1 MQQDIAT
8 TRSIEGKDGP
18 AITVGLDVGDRYT
31 HVHALGA
38 GGEVI
43 RERRVRTGGERD
55 RRQRCLTAGPGQAAA
70 PAHPAPA
77 DALEGHPPGTTAGAL
92 DARHRPRA
100 RHLPQ
105 HGPPLCARRRP
116 TRTPGCGIIYRAA
129 TSARGHFR

>member
-43 RERRVRTGGERD
+43 RERRVRTVAIGLD
-55 RRQRCLTAGPGQAAA
+55 LDQVNVDVQRLCPLNSSAKMSSRAGRCSVDDAA
-70 PAHPAPA
+70 PWR
-77 DALEGHPPGTTAGAL
+77 LG
-92 DARHRPRA
+92 
-100 RHLPQ
+100 
-105 HGPPLCARRRP
+105 GPPARR
-116 TRTPGCGIIYRAA
+116 
-129 TSARGHFR
+129 